1 MNSIKNIFI
10 SLLLLSLPFSVLG
23 QKMTPE
29 QYIEKYRLIAIQE
42 RFDYGVPAAITLA
55 QGILESGVGNGR
67 LAREANN
74 HFGIKCHSD
83 WTGKRIYKDDDAK
96 DECFRVYDKAEDSY
110 RDHSLFLAKKSRY
123 EFLFKYKITD
133 YKAWAKGLKK
143 AGYATNPK
151 YPKLLIGLVERY
163 DLVQYDKISESE
175 FKKMLIIAGVA
186 TQTPIAKNTEAPNKT
201 ITPAVVVVPKKPTK
215 VDHSILYHNNIK
227 SIIIH
232 EGESILDIAN
242 IYDIYPSQLYKYN
255 DMAKGT
261 PLKVGMRLYLQ
272 PKHRKGNVKYHLVR
286 EGESLWQISQQHGI
300 KMKWIKKRNHITKAA
315 DFKVGQ
321 KLYLRST
328 KKLD

>member
-1 MNSIKNIFI
+1 MQSYKSIIFFVFT
-10 SLLLLSLPFSVLG
+10 LVMPLSIFA

-29 QYIEKYRLIAIQE
+29 QYIDKYKLIAIQE

-151 YPKLLIGLVERY
+151 YPKLLIDLVERY
-163 DLVQYDKISESE
+163 DLVQYDKIGEKE
-175 FKKMLIIAGVA
+175 YEKMLVVAGVVA
-186 TQTPIAKNTEAPNKT
+186 ATPIAKETEKPKKVVT
-201 ITPAVVVVPKKPTK
+201 ETVVVPEKPSI

-227 SIIIH
+227 SIIVH
-232 EGESILDIAN
+232 EGESISDIAN

-272 PKHRKGNVKYHLVR
+272 PKHRKGNVRYHLVR

-300 KMKWIKKRNHITKAA
+300 KMKWLKKRNHITKAS

-328 KKLD
+328 KKVN

>member
-1 MNSIKNIFI
+1 
-10 SLLLLSLPFSVLG
+10 
-23 QKMTPE
+23 MTPE
-29 QYIEKYRLIAIQE
+29 QYIEKYKLIAIQE

-151 YPKLLIGLVERY
+151 YPKLLIDLVERY
-163 DLVQYDKISESE
+163 DLVQYDKIGEKE
-175 FKKMLIIAGVA
+175 YEKMLVVAGVVA
-186 TQTPIAKNTEAPNKT
+186 ATPIAKETEKPKKVVT
-201 ITPAVVVVPKKPTK
+201 ETVVVPEKPSI

-227 SIIIH
+227 SIIVH
-232 EGESILDIAN
+232 EGESISDIAN

>member
-10 SLLLLSLPFSVLG
+10 SLLLLLLPFIVLG

-29 QYIEKYRLIAIQE
+29 QYIEKYKLIAIQE

-74 HFGIKCHSD
+74 HFGIKCHSE

-123 EFLFKYKITD
+123 AVLFTYKISD

-151 YPKLLIGLVERY
+151 YPKLLIDLVERY
-163 DLVQYDKISESE
+163 DLGQYDKISEDE
-175 FKKMLIIAGVA
+175 FKKMLILAGVA
-186 TQTPIAKNTEAPNKT
+186 TQTPIAKEPELPKKT
-201 ITPAVVVVPKKPTK
+201 VTTAVVVPKKSTK
-215 VDHSILYHNNIK
+215 ADHSILFHNNIK
-227 SIIIH
+227 SIIVH
-232 EGESILDIAN
+232 EGELILDIAN
-242 IYDIYPSQLYKYN
+242 IYDIYPSWIYRYN

-261 PLKVGMRLYLQ
+261 PLKAGMRLYLQ
-272 PKHRKGNVKYHLVR
+272 PKHWKGNVKYHLVK
-286 EGESLWQISQQHGI
+286 EGESLWDISQQHGI
-300 KMKWIKKRNHITKAA
+300 KMKWLKKRNHITKAS

-321 KLYLRST
+321 KLYMRST
-328 KKLD
+328 KKTN

>member
-1 MNSIKNIFI
+1 MQSYKSIILFVFSLIIPLGIFA
-10 SLLLLSLPFSVLG
+10 

-29 QYIEKYRLIAIQE
+29 QYIERFKLIAIQE
-42 RFDYGVPAAITLA
+42 RFDYGVPASITLA

-74 HFGIKCHSD
+74 HFGIKCHSE

-123 EFLFKYKITD
+123 AALFTYKITD

-151 YPKLLIGLVERY
+151 YPKLLIDLVERY
-163 DLVQYDKISESE
+163 DLVQYDKIGEKE
-175 FKKMLIIAGVA
+175 FEKMLVAAGVVA
-186 TQTPIAKNTEAPNKT
+186 AVPIVKEKETPKGVVTAA
-201 ITPAVVVVPKKPTK
+201 AVIPKKSTK
-215 VDHSILYHNNIK
+215 ADHSILYHNNIK
-227 SIIIH
+227 SIIVH
-232 EGESILDIAN
+232 EGESISDIAD

-261 PLKVGMRLYLQ
+261 PLKTGMRLYLQ

-300 KMKWIKKRNHITKAA
+300 KMKWLKKRNHITKAS

-321 KLYLRST
+321 KLYMRST
-328 KKLD
+328 NKVE